1 MCVGGYAHKCRCSWI
16 LEEGVGLD
24 PLKLPLRMVVS
35 HRVSVLGAK
44 LGSFAKAIYD
54 LKH

>member
-1 MCVGGYAHKCRCSWI
+1 MCVGGYAHKCRCSQI
-16 LEEGVGLD
+16 SEEGVGLD